1 MDQVQAKIQALATS
15 FTTFAQGVLP
25 WIVVPGVLL
34 VGLAWSISPAFRK
47 FATQYQGWFYG
58 VLGGIL
64 LVMWGP
70 DLIPSIITW
79 LQ

>member
-1 MDQVQAKIQALATS
+1 MDAVHQKIVQLVQN

-34 VGLAWSISPAFRK
+34 VGLAWAISPMFRRL
-47 FATQYQGWFYG
+47 AMEHQGWFYG
-58 VLGGIL
+58 VLGGVL

-70 DLIPSIITW
+70 TLIPQIITW
-79 LQ
+79 LR